1 MLLLNYKAQGNRI
14 RSDERRCGGRG
25 ALLTEQFLL
34 ELSCRVV
41 VGGDKTDKEKKG
53 GSGRKAIC
61 MTAAGD
67 E

>member
-1 MLLLNYKAQGNRI
+1 MLLLNYEAQGNRF
-14 RSDERRCGGRG
+14 RSDGRCGGRG

-41 VGGDKTDKEKKG
+41 VGGDETDKEQNG

>member
-1 MLLLNYKAQGNRI
+1 MLLLNFKAQGNRF
-14 RSDERRCGGRG
+14 RSDGRRCGGRG

-34 ELSCRVV
+34 ELSWRVV
-41 VGGDKTDKEKKG
+41 VGGDKTDKEQNG